1 MIAACR
7 AWAPTVFAVG
17 MLMFGYCPV
26 CVKTAIACFIAA
38 LLTWSIF
45 ASMTF
50 FLAFIWAWSAFTWA
64 ICWSA
69 VCLSRSAWVTS
80 LLSVFTFTPL
90 D

>member
-1 MIAACR
+1 
-7 AWAPTVFAVG
+7 
-17 MLMFGYCPV
+17 MFGYCPV

-45 ASMTF
+45 ALMTF
-50 FLAFIWAWSAFTWA
+50 FLAFIWASSAFTAA

-69 VCLSRSAWVTS
+69 VCLSRSAWVTW
-80 LLSVFTFTPL
+80 SVSVLTFTPL